1 MASLRN
7 ITSADA
13 VFRLTIPGVFATPR
27 KVEGFASDDAFM
39 TESIQIGETMI
50 GVDGKMSS
58 AFLPFITPQTVT
70 LQASSPSLLDFDLW
84 VAAQLV
90 SKTIFQAQAIIQ
102 LPALSRQYVFTNGT
116 LHDAKLLPDAKRVLQ
131 PVQYVIHWESVQP
144 APL

>member
-1 MASLRN
+1 MARN

-13 VFRLTIPGVFATPR
+13 VFRLTIPGVFATA
-27 KVEGFASDDAFM
+27 KKIEGFASDDAFM
-39 TESIQIGETMI
+39 TEQIQIAETMI

-58 AFLPFITPQTVT
+58 GFLPFITPQTIT
-70 LQASSPSLLDFDLW
+70 LQASSPSIDDFNLW
-84 VAAQLV
+84 VGAELV
-90 SKTIFQAQAIIQ
+90 AKTIFQAQAVIQ

-131 PVQYVIHWESVQP
+131 PVTYVIHWESVQP